1 MQEPNGSMR
10 TLTEEEIKIDPA
22 LLQHP
27 KVLREDGY
35 FKINRCYFKIA
46 KIMPDGIEAKGVSR
60 REYFESK
67 RR

>member
-1 MQEPNGSMR
+1 MQESNGSMR
-10 TLTEEEIKIDPA
+10 MLTEEEMKIDPA

-27 KVLREDGY
+27 KVLREGGC

-46 KIMPDGIEAKGVSR
+46 KITPDGIEATGISR
-60 REYFESK
+60 REYFDN